1 MKKYMLIIVVL
12 LLVVTASQAQNII
25 GIRAGY
31 SNSSAKIN
39 ALRDLNIDRYAEP
52 GFHFAAFTEIPLAPG
67 LFFQP
72 ELAYNRMGFGGRED
86 VDIRLLG
93 LDIPANARISTRV
106 NYLQMPLQ
114 LKYYF
119 GEENARVQPYVHAG
133 PTIAYATSA
142 EIQARARFLLD
153 FNLLRE
159 EINMS
164 SDNVNRW
171 EIGGM
176 GGAGV
181 KFNLPGAVNINL
193 GANYYHAFNNWLND
207 PLIDADIYNRGWQM
221 YAGTTIA
228 MN

>member
-1 MKKYMLIIVVL
+1 MLIIGAL
-12 LLVVTASQAQNII
+12 LLLGTVAQAQKII
-25 GIRAGY
+25 GFRAGY
-31 SNSSAKIN
+31 SNSSAKID
-39 ALRDLNIDRYAEP
+39 ALRDLNLDRYTEP
-52 GFHFAAFTEIPLAPG
+52 GYHFAAFTEFRLAPG
-67 LFFQP
+67 LVFQP
-72 ELAYNRMGFGGRED
+72 ELAYNRMGFGGRESI
-86 VDIRLLG
+86 DIQLLG

-119 GEENARVQPYVHAG
+119 GSEKARVRPFVHAG
-133 PTIAYATSA
+133 PTVAYATSA
-142 EIQARARFLLD
+142 ELIARARFLLD
-153 FNLLRE
+153 FNLMRQ

-176 GGAGV
+176 GGAGF
-181 KFNLPGAVNINL
+181 KFELPGDVNINV

-221 YAGTTIA
+221 YVGTTIA